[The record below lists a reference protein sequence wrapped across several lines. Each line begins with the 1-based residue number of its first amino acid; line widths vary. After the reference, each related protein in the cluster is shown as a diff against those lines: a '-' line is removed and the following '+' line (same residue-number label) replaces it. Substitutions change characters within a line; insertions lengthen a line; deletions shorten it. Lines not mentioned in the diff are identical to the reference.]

1 MNHSSYAQDC
11 KSIGVLGGGITG
23 LTAAYYLLS
32 AGHKVTLVEASERV
46 GGLTSFLDFGFF
58 YWDRFYHC
66 ILTSDRWLRELLED
80 LKLTPELCW
89 KETKVG
95 FYADD
100 RLHSLSNGWDFLTF
114 PVLSLWEKLRLAL
127 GIIYVSRIRSGRVL
141 ENIPVAT
148 WLRRVFGRG
157 NYEKL
162 WAPLLRCKLGACR
175 EKASAAFIWATITR
189 LFSTRDRNGGRER
202 LGYVRGGYRTVLAR
216 IVQEIEQ
223 MGGEVVTGSLVHRV
237 EGRADGAIDFVT
249 DRGTIRFDAAIVTT
263 PSPVFSRLAPSLPEP
278 YHDRLNATNYL
289 GMVCVVLV
297 LKKQLTPF
305 YVLNLADQDVP
316 FTGVIEMTN
325 LVSLEET
332 AGHHLVYLP
341 KYTAPDDRLFEASDD
356 EVWATF
362 RTHLA
367 RICPEFSEDDVERRI
382 VLRER
387 LVQPLPVLRYSDL
400 VPSMRTG
407 IANLFLANTTQI
419 VNSTLNN
426 NEMVRIARRAVDAV
440 LESFQVNNL
449 RPPVH
454 TACCKPVL
462 TASQP
467 VGKTGES
474 ERVDR

>member
-1 MNHSSYAQDC
+1 MNHSSYAQDS
-11 KSIGVLGGGITG
+11 KSIGILGGGIAG

-32 AGHKVTLVEASERV
+32 AGHKVTVVEASARV
-46 GGLTSFLDFGFF
+46 GGLTTFFDFGLF

-66 ILTSDRWLRELLED
+66 ILTSDRWLRELLDD
-80 LKLTPELCW
+80 LKLTPDLCW
-89 KETKVG
+89 QETKVG
-95 FYADD
+95 FYANDK
-100 RLHSLSNGWDFLTF
+100 LYSLSNGWDFLTF
-114 PVLSLWEKLRLAL
+114 PVLSLWEKFRFAL
-127 GIIYVSRIRSGRVL
+127 GIIYVSRIRNGRAL

-189 LFSTRDRNGGRER
+189 LFSTRDRGAGRER
-202 LGYVRGGYRTVLAR
+202 LGYVRGGYRSVLAR
-216 IVQEIEQ
+216 ILREIEQ
-223 MGGEVVTGSLVHRV
+223 MGGEVVTDSLVKRI
-237 EGRADGAIDFVT
+237 ESRPDGAIDFVT
-249 DRGTIRFDAAIVTT
+249 DRGTMRFDAAIVTT

-278 YHDRLNATNYL
+278 YHYRLNAATYL

-305 YVLNLADQDVP
+305 YVLNLADQNVP

-325 LVSLEET
+325 LVSLDET

-341 KYTAPDDRLFEASDD
+341 KYTAPDDWLFEASDD

-362 RTHLA
+362 RPHLG
-367 RICPEFSEDDVERRI
+367 RICPEFSEDTVERRI

-387 LVQPLPVLRYSDL
+387 LVQPLPVLQYSDL

-407 IANLFLANTTQI
+407 IPNLFLANTTQI

-426 NEMVRIARRAVDAV
+426 NEMVRIARQAVDAV
-440 LESFQVNNL
+440 LEAFQENNQKS
-449 RPPVH
+449 PPNP
-454 TACCKPVL
+454 ASCEPVL
-462 TASQP
+462 TASES
-467 VGKTGES
+467 VVEAGES
-474 ERVDR
+474 ARLDR